1 MKLVI
6 IGNGVAGVTVA
17 RHVAERAPAIEI
29 VIYSGESYPYY
40 PRPRLIDLLAG
51 RVSLDELALYP
62 PEWYESHRIRTVLGT
77 SVTEVRPDAH
87 EILLADGASD
97 QYGKLV
103 LATGASP
110 WVPPIP
116 GVDLEHVHVLRT
128 VADALA
134 LRDRAQQS
142 KRAVVLG
149 GGLLGLDTA
158 AALCARGIEVCTI
171 EALPRLLPKQ
181 LDPEG
186 AEVLGKIIASKG
198 VQFIAGDVCARLE
211 GEGRVERVYLKSGR
225 VIETDLVVVSTGIRS
240 NTQLAAAACLA
251 CQRGITVNDRLQTTH
266 PDIYAVGDAAE
277 FHQRVWGIIP
287 AAVAQARVAAAQIV
301 GDTGVVYEDIVPS
314 TTLKVTGVD
323 LTSIGVV
330 NPQEEAGAAG
340 FSEVRYTNAEAGVY
354 KKLVLRDGRVVGAI
368 VLSDRSDLRAINQL
382 IAQQVDVSAHAH
394 MLLSEG
400 FDLMSLVRGQAPT

>member
-158 AALCARGIEVCTI
+158 AALCAHGIEV
-171 EALPRLLPKQ
+171 
-181 LDPEG
+181 
-186 AEVLGKIIASKG
+186 
-198 VQFIAGDVCARLE
+198 
-211 GEGRVERVYLKSGR
+211 
-225 VIETDLVVVSTGIRS
+225 
-240 NTQLAAAACLA
+240 
-251 CQRGITVNDRLQTTH
+251 
-266 PDIYAVGDAAE
+266 
-277 FHQRVWGIIP
+277 
-287 AAVAQARVAAAQIV
+287 
-301 GDTGVVYEDIVPS
+301 
-314 TTLKVTGVD
+314 
-323 LTSIGVV
+323 
-330 NPQEEAGAAG
+330 
-340 FSEVRYTNAEAGVY
+340 
-354 KKLVLRDGRVVGAI
+354 
-368 VLSDRSDLRAINQL
+368 
-382 IAQQVDVSAHAH
+382 
-394 MLLSEG
+394 
-400 FDLMSLVRGQAPT
+400 